1 MNFSLTPQQKMTQ
14 YTSNRTNVLV
24 LYQLFCYYKLQSTLK
39 QGVSNLNSSL
49 KTSPIHKLL
58 IKYCVPAIISMMV
71 ASLYNTVDR
80 IFIGNIP
87 NIGSLALTSL
97 GTVMPFITIILACE
111 LLITY
116 GAIANLSLK
125 LGEKNQEMAKKF
137 LNQVP
142 GLGLLISVLLMV
154 LFSLLKTPLL
164 QLFGATKETLGL
176 ATDYLDIMIIGIPFY
191 IIGFSLMATI
201 RSEGS
206 PKRAALILIMSCL
219 INIVLD
225 PIFIFIFNLGIKGA
239 AIATVVSYLFVFIY
253 VFYYYTIGKSNLK
266 LTKQAFKL
274 NFSISRLIII
284 FGLSTALVQLIGAVI
299 QILFNRSLIY
309 YGDLLSIGAFT
320 TITTITNL
328 VLMPVIGI
336 NQGSVPIIGYNY
348 GQKDYNRVK
357 ITFMQGTLAAT
368 ILFTVGFIVIYLIP
382 DTLIKFFNS
391 DQSLLLATTDGLK
404 LYLFSLPLCALTI
417 TAPNYFQSVGKSRL
431 SIWLVILRQIILLIP
446 LLLILPKFLGLNG
459 VWLAQPI
466 TDLIIAIIS
475 FYLIRKE
482 FKQHPSI

>member
-1 MNFSLTPQQKMTQ
+1 MNNSLQ
-14 YTSNRTNVLV
+14 
-24 LYQLFCYYKLQSTLK
+24 TL
-39 QGVSNLNSSL
+39 
-49 KTSPIHKLL
+49 PIHKLL
-58 IKYCVPAIISMMV
+58 LKYCIPAIISMMTV
-71 ASLYNTVDR
+71 SLYNTVDR
-80 IFIGNIP
+80 IFIGHIP

-116 GAIANLSLK
+116 GTIANLSLK
-125 LGEKNQEMAKKF
+125 LGEKNKELAEKF

-142 GLGLLISVLLMV
+142 SLGFIMSLLLMMIFY
-154 LFSLLKTPLL
+154 LFKAPLL
-164 QLFGATKETLGL
+164 QLFGATKETLQL
-176 ATDYLDIMIIGIPFY
+176 ATEYLDIMIIGIPFY
-191 IIGFSLMATI
+191 IMGFSLMATI

-206 PKRAALILIMSCL
+206 PKLSAIILIISCL
-219 INIVLD
+219 INIILD
-225 PIFIFIFNLGIKGA
+225 PIFIFIFDLGIKGA
-239 AIATVVSYLFVFIY
+239 AIATVISYLFVFIY

-274 NFSISRLIII
+274 NFSIIRFIVL
-284 FGLSTALVQLIGAVI
+284 FGLSTALVQLIGALI
-299 QILFNRSLIY
+299 QILFNQSLIH
-309 YGDLLSIGAFT
+309 YGNPLSIGAFT

-328 VLMPVIGI
+328 ALMPAIGI

-348 GQKDYNRVK
+348 GQKRYDRVK
-357 ITFMQGTLAAT
+357 STFIQGTLVAT
-368 ILFTVGFIVIYLIP
+368 ILFTIGFILVYLIP
-382 DTLIKFFNS
+382 ETLIKFFNS
-391 DQSLLLATTDGLK
+391 DQSLLNSTTEGLK

-417 TAPNYFQSVGKSRL
+417 TAPNYFQSVGKSKL

-466 TDLIIAIIS
+466 TDLMSAIIS
-475 FYLIRKE
+475 FYLIRRE

>member
-1 MNFSLTPQQKMTQ
+1 M
-14 YTSNRTNVLV
+14 
-24 LYQLFCYYKLQSTLK
+24 K
-39 QGVSNLNSSL
+39 QGVSSLNSSL
-49 KTSPIHKLL
+49 KTSPIPKLL
-58 IKYCVPAIISMMV
+58 LKYCMPAIASMMV
-71 ASLYNTVDR
+71 VSLYNTIDR

-87 NIGSLALTSL
+87 TIGSLALTSL
-97 GTVMPFITIILACE
+97 GTVMPFITTILACE
-111 LLITY
+111 LLITC
-116 GAIANLSLK
+116 GAIANLSIK
-125 LGEKNQEMAKKF
+125 LGEKNQETAEKF

-142 GLGLLISVLLMV
+142 SLGLIISILLMII
-154 LFSLLKTPLL
+154 FSLLKTPLL

-176 ATDYLDIMIIGIPFY
+176 ATDYLDIIIIGIPFY

-219 INIVLD
+219 INIILD
-225 PIFIFIFNLGIKGA
+225 PIFIFIFDLGIKGA
-239 AIATVVSYLFVFIY
+239 AIATVISYVFVFVY

-266 LTKQAFKL
+266 LTKQAFKF

-284 FGLSTALVQLIGAVI
+284 FGLSSALVQLVGALI
-299 QILFNRSLIY
+299 QVLFNRSLVY
-309 YGDLLSIGAFT
+309 YGDSLSIGSFT

-336 NQGSVPIIGYNY
+336 NQGSAPIIGYNY
-348 GQKDYNRVK
+348 GQKSYHRIK
-357 ITFMQGTLAAT
+357 LTFMQGTLAAT
-368 ILFTVGFIVIYLIP
+368 FLFTIGFIVIYTIP
-382 DTLIKFFNS
+382 ETLIKFFNS

-431 SIWLVILRQIILLIP
+431 SICLVILRQIILLIP

-466 TDLIIAIIS
+466 TDLITAIIS

-482 FKQHPSI
+482 FKQYPSV